1 MKRVWLILLAA
12 LALTAARAGGACAH
26 EVRPALLDIVETV
39 QGRYEITWKQP
50 TYGDMALRLRP
61 HLSNGWLETTP
72 ADQFATPSYLIRTWR
87 IDSRSAGALAGQ
99 TVAVEGLDKSITDVL
114 VRARLSDRRSLE
126 VILRPDHPGQRLAF
140 AQTGGLPVPA
150 YLALGVEHIL
160 TGIDHLMFVLG
171 LLLLVGLRWRLIKAI
186 TAFTAA
192 HSITLAA
199 SAVGLVHVP
208 SAVVEALVALSI
220 VFVAVELAR
229 TDQGKPGQGE
239 PGLTRRWPWLIAFAF
254 GLLHGFAFAGA
265 LAEVG
270 LPKDAIPLAL
280 FLFNLGVELGQ
291 LMFVAA
297 AVGVMLALRQLARS
311 APASWIA
318 LAPRIPPYAIGSFA
332 AFWFVERAAFAF
344 S

>member
-1 MKRVWLILLAA
+1 MKRIWLVLLAA
-12 LALTAARAGGACAH
+12 LALAAARHVPANAH
-26 EVRPALLDIVETV
+26 EVRPAFLEITEAAP
-39 QGRYEITWKQP
+39 GRYEITWKQP
-50 TYGDMALRLRP
+50 TYGDVALRLRP

-72 ADQFATPSYLIRTWR
+72 ADQFATPSFLIRTWR
-87 IDSRSAGALAGQ
+87 VTDRSVGGVAGQ
-99 TVAVEGLDKSITDVL
+99 SVAVEGLDKSITDVL
-114 VRARLSDRRSLE
+114 VRVRLSDGRSLE
-126 VILRPDHPGQRLAF
+126 TILKPDRPSQRLAF
-140 AQTGGLPVPA
+140 AATGGLPVPA

-171 LLLLVGLRWRLIKAI
+171 LLLLVGVRWRLIKAI

-208 SAVVEALVALSI
+208 SAVIEALVALSI
-220 VFVAVELAR
+220 VFVAAELAR
-229 TDQGKPGQGE
+229 TEQEE
-239 PGLTRRWPWLIAFAF
+239 PGLTRRWPWLIAFVF

-270 LPKDAIPLAL
+270 LPKDAIPLSL
-280 FLFNLGVELGQ
+280 FLFNLGVEIGQ
-291 LMFVAA
+291 LIFVAA
-297 AVGVMLALRQLARS
+297 AVGVMLALRRLTRS
-311 APASWIA
+311 APAAWTA

-332 AFWFVERAAFAF
+332 AFWFIERAAFAF